1 MALRKN
7 QATLSDTEKKQFTD
21 AVLKLKAGGSP
32 GNRYDQLVSTHINN
46 VLYGHF
52 GPAFFAWHREFL
64 IQFEQALQT
73 IKNDQS
79 IALPYWDWSIN
90 QSATSFGWPFTQ
102 DFLGGNGQ
110 GSNWQVVD
118 GPFAYST
125 GQWPL
130 YVRTGSEP
138 YPFLVR
144 QFGPS
149 QKPTRSLPTWA
160 DVQAALKA
168 IPYDVPPWDI
178 TSPTGFRNRAEGNI
192 PFGMHNLVHMW
203 VGGSMTTM
211 TSPNDPVFWLHH
223 CFMDRLWTDWQ
234 IMHQEQVAYLPRVGA
249 RSGHNL
255 YDPMPPWTVR
265 PADVLTTFDHGYH
278 YDTDGL
284 LLPGEVLYPG
294 QSIYVPG
301 DHRFYITYQK
311 DGNLA
316 LWDRG
321 WSSAL
326 WQSTK
331 TAQPLGK
338 CTMESQGNLVI
349 RDNNNNK
356 IWESQTDGHPGAYVG
371 VRSDAK
377 VSIYPAGSQTPIWT
391 RP

>member
-1 MALRKN
+1 
-7 QATLSDTEKKQFTD
+7 
-21 AVLKLKAGGSP
+21 
-32 GNRYDQLVSTHINN
+32 
-46 VLYGHF
+46 
-52 GPAFFAWHREFL
+52 
-64 IQFEQALQT
+64 
-73 IKNDQS
+73 
-79 IALPYWDWSIN
+79 
-90 QSATSFGWPFTQ
+90 
-102 DFLGGNGQ
+102 
-110 GSNWQVVD
+110 
-118 GPFAYST
+118 
-125 GQWPL
+125 
-130 YVRTGSEP
+130 
-138 YPFLVR
+138 
-144 QFGPS
+144 
-149 QKPTRSLPTWA
+149 
-160 DVQAALKA
+160 
-168 IPYDVPPWDI
+168 
-178 TSPTGFRNRAEGNI
+178 
-192 PFGMHNLVHMW
+192 
-203 VGGSMTTM
+203 M

-265 PADVLTTFDHGYH
+265 PADVLTSFDHGYH

-301 DHRFYITYQK
+301 DHRFFITYQK
-311 DGNLA
+311 DGILA